1 MVRDEPL
8 IFIHLKLVA
17 KISLAVGAIAV
28 LSLMLSMSMIRG
40 LDDAS
45 YFAAVRSSTITRA
58 QLGPVMLAA
67 GLALVAI
74 AGIITWLIALYS
86 SFRIAGPLYRFS
98 QNLKLATASDGA
110 ALIDL
115 RRDDT
120 LNAHSGRIKDAVG
133 VLRAHYAALE
143 AQAEA
148 ASAALE
154 RGDAAAYEQAVAAL
168 KAIDEQAHF

>member
-28 LSLMLSMSMIRG
+28 LGLMLSMSLIRG

-45 YFAAVRSSTITRA
+45 YFAAVRSSSITRE
-58 QLGPVMLAA
+58 QIGPVMLAI

-98 QNLKLATASDGA
+98 QNLKLATASDDA
-110 ALIDL
+110 ALLDL
-115 RRDDT
+115 RSDDT
-120 LNAHSGRIKDAVG
+120 LIAHSDRIKQAVG
-133 VLRAHYAALE
+133 TLRAHYAALE
-143 AQAEA
+143 QHAEA

-154 RGDAAAYEQAVAAL
+154 RGDAAAYEQAVSAL
-168 KAIDEQAHF
+168 RAIDEKAHF